1 MGLQATWS
9 SWSLAAANMQWH
21 GEKQQVFVF
30 LIINKKLIMH
40 IFFRPTFFTFFMHA
54 NTSNIH
60 IIGEREREREREI
73 SVYEYTG

>member
-1 MGLQATWS
+1 
-9 SWSLAAANMQWH
+9 
-21 GEKQQVFVF
+21 
-30 LIINKKLIMH
+30 MH